1 MIDPGLNGK
10 NVLITGANNPHGIG
24 AATAKAFARLGCSV
38 FLHYFREPAPPTE
51 PDDAPGESFYQ
62 EVKSRTAQG
71 VVDEIKLAGG
81 KAYSWEV
88 DLTRQGSAREL
99 FDQAENCLGPIHVL
113 INNAAHCSYDTFI
126 PQGGPVYGSG
136 STEHAELLNSES
148 HDMHFAV
155 NSRATA
161 LLVVEFARRH
171 VARDATWGRIINIST
186 DASSACAGAVSYGA
200 SKHALESYSRAAAWE
215 LARYGITVN
224 IIAPGPT
231 QTGWMAP
238 KLEAQ
243 VVPRIPLGRIG
254 SPNDIAD
261 VVVFLASE
269 QARWVTGQ
277 TLYVGGGNVMP
288 L

>member
-10 NVLITGANNPHGIG
+10 HVLITGANNPHGIG
-24 AATAKAFARLGCSV
+24 AATAKAFARLGCYV
-38 FLHYFREPAPPTE
+38 FLHYFREPASPTE
-51 PDDAPGESFYQ
+51 PGDTPGEAFYQ

-71 VVDEIKLAGG
+71 IVDEVNCAGG
-81 KAYSWEV
+81 KAYSWEA
-88 DLTRQGSAREL
+88 DLTIPSSAREL
-99 FDQAENCLGPIHVL
+99 LDQAEACFGPVHVL
-113 INNAAHCSYDTFI
+113 INNAAHCSYDTFV
-126 PQGGPVYGSG
+126 PQGGPVYGEG
-136 STEHAELLNSES
+136 SAEHAGPLTPES
-148 HDMHFAV
+148 HDVHFAV

-161 LLVVEFARRH
+161 LLMAEFARRH
-171 VARDATWGRIINIST
+171 VGRDAKWGRIVNIST
-186 DASSACAGAVSYGA
+186 DASSAHPGAISYGA

-224 IIAPGPT
+224 IIAPGPI
-231 QTGWMAP
+231 QTGWMSP
-238 KLEAQ
+238 TLEAQ
-243 VVPRIPLGRIG
+243 VMPRIPLGRIG